1 MTETVSI
8 STKAEPRAPSRWSQD
23 RRIEF
28 IDFRLRWEGRLNR
41 SDLTAHFS
49 ISIPQASL
57 DIAKY
62 IELAPENMSYNKS
75 ARVYVAGDAFV
86 PLFPS
91 SSASQYLNELLSV
104 QTGLLGPEASFLG
117 WMPTMDVVP
126 TPGRQLN
133 SDTLAALVSAIR
145 GQRPVSVLYQSM
157 AQAAPQ
163 PRTISP
169 HALANDGFR
178 WHVRAFCHLRQQFRD
193 FVIARMLNIDASA
206 DTYVEP
212 AADEHWARTVELRI
226 TPNPELAEAHRR
238 VIEMDYGMVEGRAVL
253 DCRQALLFYALKHL
267 GLDQLTGGSPKAH
280 QVVLENRSEIEPLL
294 AGHSG

>member
-1 MTETVSI
+1 MSKNA
-8 STKAEPRAPSRWSQD
+8 SSAAKAETRQPSRWSQE
-23 RRIEF
+23 RRLEF

-41 SDLTAHFS
+41 SDLTSHFS
-49 ISIPQASL
+49 ISVPQASL

-62 IELAPENMSYNKS
+62 LEMAPTNMAYNKS
-75 ARVYVAGDAFV
+75 ARVYVASAAFK
-86 PLFPS
+86 PLFVS

-117 WMPTMDVVP
+117 WRPTTDVVP
-126 TPGRQLN
+126 TPGRQLS
-133 SDTLAALVSAIR
+133 SDTLAGLVTAIR
-145 GQRPVSVLYQSM
+145 EQRSVSVLYQSM

-163 PRTISP
+163 RRAISP

-178 WHVRAFCHLRQQFRD
+178 WHVRAFCHFRQQFRD
-193 FVIARMLNIDASA
+193 FVIARILNIGDSE

-212 AADEHWARTVELRI
+212 AADEHWTRTVELKI
-226 TPNPELAEAHRR
+226 APNPELSEAHRR
-238 VIEMDYGMVEGRAVL
+238 VIELDYGMVGGKVGLA
-253 DCRQALLFYALKHL
+253 CRQALLYYALKHL
-267 GLDQLTGGSPKAH
+267 GLDQVTGSSPQAH